1 MYSHLE
7 LAVRPS
13 PTLLKLSLAVHVVV
27 LLIMVPIYARV
38 MLQPTL
44 EGVLLLV
51 FIAVQG
57 RLLWR
62 LSQRQFEW
70 QQSWYWRY
78 QAGRW
83 SLGRD
88 AESLETVELL
98 RAERVLPGLTQ
109 LRFRRAGGR
118 LERQTWLADR
128 LEHDAFRRARILLD
142 MPDDAN

>member
-13 PTLLKLSLAVHVVV
+13 LMLFRLSLAAHLVV
-27 LLIMVPIYARV
+27 LLVMVPIYIRAA
-38 MLQPTL
+38 LQPTL
-44 EGVLLLV
+44 ASALLFV
-51 FIAVQG
+51 VIAVQG
-57 RLLWR
+57 QLLWR

-70 QQSWYWRY
+70 QQSWHWRY

-83 SLGRD
+83 SVGRD
-88 AESLETVELL
+88 VESLTEVEALC
-98 RAERVLPGLTQ
+98 AERVLPGFTQ
-109 LRFRRAGGR
+109 LRFRRGGR

-142 MPDDAN
+142 MPDDSN